1 MKPAQPYQGIE
12 QGPIRPP
19 SEAQSLCLR
28 ITRNCHWN
36 RCTFCP
42 VYKDTRFSLRSV
54 EDVIQDIDT
63 IFHHTET
70 LRRLDQDN
78 NGPAVDTVRQ
88 IAARLPA
95 AEQLGFRVAL
105 HWFASGMQSVFLQD
119 ANSLII
125 KPANL
130 LAILTHL
137 QKRFPQVQRVTS
149 YARSQT
155 VAKISEADL
164 RLMREAGLNRLHI
177 GFESGADSVL
187 TRVNKGGTQAIQI
200 EAGRKAKAVGMEL
213 SEYVMPGLGG
223 QELSREHAVESAAA
237 LNQINPD
244 FIRLRSLVIPPGTA
258 LDEEYQTGR
267 FKPCTDLEVVSEI
280 RLFVEELQGIN
291 SKIVSDHFLNLL
303 PQVEGHLPEAKPEIL
318 AILDRFLA
326 ADPEKQRLYQVGKRM
341 GVINDPEWLN
351 DPAVLG
357 ELRDVCCELGVT
369 AENADDIA
377 QALLI
382 QKGL

>member
-42 VYKDTRFSLRSV
+42 VYKNTRFSLRPV
-54 EDVIQDIDT
+54 EDVIQDIET
-63 IFHHTET
+63 IFRHTET
-70 LRRLDQDN
+70 LRRLGQEN
-78 NGPAVDTVRQ
+78 NGLAVEAVRQ
-88 IAARLPA
+88 IARRLPA
-95 AEQLGFRVAL
+95 TEQLGFRVAL

-125 KPANL
+125 KPATL
-130 LAILTHL
+130 LAILIHL
-137 QKRFPQVQRVTS
+137 KKRFPQVQRVTS

-164 RLMREAGLNRLHI
+164 RAMREAGLNRLHI

-187 TRVNKGGTQAIQI
+187 ASVNKGATQAIQI
-200 EAGRKAKAVGMEL
+200 TAGRKVKSAGMEL
-213 SEYVMPGLGG
+213 SEYYMPGLGG
-223 QELSREHAVESAAA
+223 QALSREHAEESAAA

-258 LDEEYQTGR
+258 LDEDFQAGR
-267 FKPCTDLEVVSEI
+267 FKPCTDLQVVAEI
-280 RLFVEELQGIN
+280 RLFVEQLQGLD
-291 SKIVSDHFLNLL
+291 STMVSDHFLNLL
-303 PQVEGHLPEAKPEIL
+303 PQVEGRLPEAKPEIL
-318 AILDRFLA
+318 AVLDRFLTT
-326 ADPEKQRLYQVGKRM
+326 DPEKQRLYQVGKRLGM
-341 GVINDPEWLN
+341 IADPEWLN

-357 ELRDVCCELGVT
+357 EWRAVCCELGVT